1 MNIIMQDFDNNNIF
15 PLHHVLKKMNEHKI
29 HEDKM
34 HQTIEIERFR
44 HNGTPIVL
52 FSDNKYYENPK
63 TDTVI
68 ESVERHMMPQ
78 EVFDQFY
85 EKINPQPF
93 KAKSHNKT
101 EKKRKGNAKGKSKK
115 ANVKN

>member
-15 PLHHVLKKMNEHKI
+15 PLHHELKRMNEHKI

-34 HQTIEIERFR
+34 QQTIEIERFQ

-52 FSDNKYYENPK
+52 VSDNKSYENPN
-63 TDTVI
+63 TGTVI
-68 ESVERHMMPQ
+68 ESVQRHMMSQ
-78 EVFDQFY
+78 DVFDKVY
-85 EKINPQPF
+85 DKINVQPENVR
-93 KAKSHNKT
+93 SHNKT

-115 ANVKN
+115 ANAKN

>member
-29 HEDKM
+29 HEDNM
-34 HQTIEIERFR
+34 HQTSEIERFR
-44 HNGTPIVL
+44 HNGTPLILV
-52 FSDNKYYENPK
+52 SHNKSYKNPK

-78 EVFDQFY
+78 DVFDKVY

-115 ANVKN
+115 ANAKN